1 MKSLELKIPPVLIF
15 LVAVIGLYNSPKD
28 PALYDFLQGFHFA
41 VAIGVFCVGVTI
53 GLWSVVTFK
62 MAKTTVNPVSVEKA
76 SFLVTH
82 GIFKYSRNPMYL
94 AMAICI
100 IGVAL
105 YLRVELIMG
114 LFFLFFY
121 IAYMTRFQI
130 VPEEKV
136 LLEKFNED
144 YQCYLNQT
152 RRWL

>member
-28 PALYDFLQGFHFA
+28 LELYEFLKGFHLPFS
-41 VAIGVFCVGVTI
+41 IGVFCFGVII
-53 GLWSVVTFK
+53 GVCSVVTFK
-62 MAKTTVNPVSVEKA
+62 LAKTTVNPVSVNKA
-76 SFLVTH
+76 SSLVTH

-94 AMAICI
+94 AMSVCI

-130 VPEEKV
+130 VPEERV
-136 LLEKFNED
+136 LLEKFNDD
-144 YQCYLNQT
+144 YQAYLERT